1 MYMEDRIQVRSKKY
15 KKLQH
20 RSLLVL
26 LTIKE
31 RWSSSIVCVNGI
43 EFTSK
48 AMLVWRKES
57 SARLNAIQLPR
68 PSQNSFIESLIVK
81 VRNGCLV
88 QHWFRLLEKAKWK
101 IDKWREQCNNARSH
115 SFLNYLPWRYWS
127 EGCLNWN
134 FDSASGINSGE
145 RSERFHHHFDWFL
158 YTLAVVSLLPID
170 K

>member
-1 MYMEDRIQVRSKKY
+1 MEERIQVRSKKY

-20 RSLLVL
+20 RPLLVL

-101 IDKWREQCNNARSH
+101 NDKWRQHATIYDH
-115 SFLNYLPWRYWS
+115 TVLGYLPWQY
-127 EGCLNWN
+127 
-134 FDSASGINSGE
+134 
-145 RSERFHHHFDWFL
+145 
-158 YTLAVVSLLPID
+158 
-170 K
+170 